1 MKLQTIIKKWYI
13 ILICAVLCAGGLYLE
28 KGRVNTIVPQTGDM
42 TYIRVVKFNIVPS
55 ITINQ
60 TSEEIDLTNL
70 MKAWSNQINLESQL
84 ESAYDMDKMN
94 PKWDTTAESQ
104 KMDWL
109 GTHFRIQ
116 NMGPGL
122 YELIIQF
129 SKQDAKD
136 SNYIKDNNQLLMD
149 TYETYFLKTAR
160 MVTDDTK
167 VSTIKEVQYLDE
179 PNVVPIATIQ
189 KKYAVIGLILGILLG
204 VVIVMILDAR
214 TEKRS
219 R

>member
-1 MKLQTIIKKWYI
+1 MKLQTIIKKWYV
-13 ILICAVLCAGGLYLE
+13 ILICAVVCAGGMYFE
-28 KGRVNTIVPQTGDM
+28 KGRANTIVPQTGDM

-136 SNYIKDNNQLLMD
+136 SKYIKDNNQSLMD
-149 TYETYFLKTAR
+149 TYETHFIKTAG

-167 VSTIKEVQYLDE
+167 VITIKEVQRLDE
-179 PNVVPIATIQ
+179 ANVVPVATIQ
-189 KKYAVIGLILGILLG
+189 KKYAIIGLVLGTLLGI
-204 VVIVMILDAR
+204 VIVMILDAR
-214 TEKRS
+214 TKKHS
-219 R
+219 T